1 SVLDRW
7 LHATPKLAP
16 SDPEPLVNEHET
28 EPDAAMEEFL
38 NMKDALGD
46 SYEGLVHIYLEDA
59 VAKLETLKQQI
70 QQWPSAHEVMQT
82 AHALKGPTLAMGARD
97 FASLLNDIEAAA
109 RDENQDRVREV
120 APKLDEQF
128 TQVRKTL
135 EELAVTGVTA

>member
-1 SVLDRW
+1 
-7 LHATPKLAP
+7 
-16 SDPEPLVNEHET
+16 
-28 EPDAAMEEFL
+28 
-38 NMKDALGD
+38 LGD

-109 RDENQDRVREV
+109 GDENQDRVREV